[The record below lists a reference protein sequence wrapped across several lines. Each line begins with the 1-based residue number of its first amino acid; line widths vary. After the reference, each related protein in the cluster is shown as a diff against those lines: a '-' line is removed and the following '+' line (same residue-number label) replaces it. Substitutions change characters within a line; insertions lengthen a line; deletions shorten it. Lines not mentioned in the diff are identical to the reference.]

1 MKNNYFAEVNFG
13 PTKKGFMSY
22 TNDPEDFIHGTIS
35 RTTTAFLAKFKSKL
49 IGIYPTSEDIA
60 K

>member
-1 MKNNYFAEVNFG
+1 
-13 PTKKGFMSY
+13 MSY
-22 TNDPEDFIHGTIS
+22 SNDPEDFIHGTIS
-35 RTTTAFLAKFKSKL
+35 RTTTAFLTKFKSKS